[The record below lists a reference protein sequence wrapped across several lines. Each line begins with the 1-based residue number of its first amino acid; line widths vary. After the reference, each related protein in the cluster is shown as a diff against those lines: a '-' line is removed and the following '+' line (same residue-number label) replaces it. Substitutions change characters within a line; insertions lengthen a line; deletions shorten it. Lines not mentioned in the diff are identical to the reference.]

1 MQPQYKLIPY
11 DDPLLTKP
19 MEYKEIEDKITFASQ
34 LENATRLFNGIGLSA
49 NQVGIDNRVF
59 SIVYGDFA
67 ETFFDPKIVE
77 LSTETALFEEGCL
90 SQPGVFIN
98 LKRPQKIK
106 IEYTTRTGERITAE
120 YGGITARIIQH
131 EYDHIDGKLIIDHF
145 KPLKRKLISGK
156 LEDITK
162 GKVRVDYKMA
172 FPR

>member
-11 DDPLLTKP
+11 DDPLLTKR

-77 LSTETALFEEGCL
+77 SSTETALFEEGCL

-106 IEYTTRTGERITAE
+106 IEYITRTGERITAE

-131 EYDHIDGKLIIDHF
+131 EYDHMEGTNFLKLAS
-145 KPLKRKLISGK
+145 PLKVALALKKAKAKKKR
-156 LEDITK
+156 
-162 GKVRVDYKMA
+162 Y
-172 FPR
+172 